1 MSEAKIKTAVGGG
14 REYDNFY
21 RLLLLYN
28 KTLSKHVTALFC
40 LYLGNVATSA
50 NHFRNA
56 PVGGHTCLTAGEQG
70 EPAD

>member
-1 MSEAKIKTAVGGG
+1 MYQLSDFA
-14 REYDNFY
+14 YFL
-21 RLLLLYN
+21 LLLLYN

-40 LYLGNVATSA
+40 LYLGNVENLV
-50 NHFRNA
+50 NHFGNA

>member
-1 MSEAKIKTAVGGG
+1 MK
-14 REYDNFY
+14 
-21 RLLLLYN
+21 LLLLYN
-28 KTLSKHVTALFC
+28 KTLNKHVTALFC
-40 LYLGNVATSA
+40 LYLGNVDTSA